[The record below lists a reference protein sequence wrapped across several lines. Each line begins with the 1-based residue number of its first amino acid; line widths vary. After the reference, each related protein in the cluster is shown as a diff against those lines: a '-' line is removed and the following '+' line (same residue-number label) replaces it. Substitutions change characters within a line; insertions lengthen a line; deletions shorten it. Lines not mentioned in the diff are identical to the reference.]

1 MAQLAPYQTPGV
13 TIVEQNAFPDSVV
26 EVATAIPAFVGY
38 TEKASYKGKPLAN
51 VPTRVESLQDFVN
64 KFGAGFTQ
72 VFDLVLDVVGSN
84 ITAGTLTGGTLANL
98 TTTNSVVTA
107 DIAVGTIAGAT
118 YATPSGTPTSNA
130 SLTGAALTG
139 ATVTI
144 AVTAGKLTAG
154 KDGTTDISGDDIT
167 AGTLTAGTL
176 ANITVQGSTVT
187 ADITGGTITKADYTP
202 TNGQAVTGATITG
215 ANLTRATVT
224 ITVTKGTF
232 TAGKDGSTDV
242 TGNNITAGTLTGG
255 TPTITEANGEFTAD
269 ITGGTLTAA
278 TYASAPGTAVTGNLT
293 GAALT
298 GATVTITGVAGTL
311 DSGTVGTT
319 ALPAGTLT
327 GGTLTGGTLA
337 NITVKGTTV
346 TANIAGGT
354 ITGATFTP
362 TGGTATTPPPTITA
376 AKLTGATVTI
386 EIKDGTFTAGTFASD
401 PTALPAVT
409 LTFTSGR
416 TAALTPQ
423 LNPQG
428 TGLFYL
434 YNSLQLFY
442 QNGGGPCYIVSI
454 GGYDSTPT
462 DEAFIDSFKLLEPE
476 QDPTMLLCPDALLLQ
491 MDAYYKVVDQ
501 MLEHCADVQKRVA
514 LFDVYGGDG
523 PASFPT
529 LDDIDDFRTNVG
541 ENNLNYGITYFPWVY
556 TTVVEATDLSFRNLT
571 PDALIALAS
580 LVPTPKPPANG
591 PVPTPPASL
600 FTVSFP
606 ASPPLS
612 AEEAAARDLALNNK
626 LKAVSPEYKL
636 TLDTMAAYLGTLPVA
651 PAMAG
656 VYTAVDS
663 SRGVWKAPANVSL
676 NSVIKPTVPISDA
689 QQANLNVDAMT
700 GKSINAIRAFKGLG
714 NLVWGARTLDGNSQ
728 DWRYVNVRRT
738 MIMIEQSMKLA
749 ARNTVFE
756 PNDANT
762 WTTFKSMLNSFLFV
776 LWKQGALAG
785 AKPDDA
791 YSVQVGLGT
800 TMTADD
806 ILNGIMNVTVLVAL
820 VRPAE
825 FIMLTFKQQMQVS

>member
-1 MAQLAPYQTPGV
+1 MARLTPTPSGL
-13 TIVEQNAFPDSVV
+13 TIVEQNAFPGSVV

-51 VPTRVESLQDFVN
+51 VPTRVESLYDFVN
-64 KFGAGFTQ
+64 KFGGNFTQ
-72 VFDLVLDVVGSN
+72 MFDLVLDVVGSN

-98 TTTNSVVTA
+98 TTTNSVLTA
-107 DIAVGTIAGAT
+107 DIVGGTIAGAQYT
-118 YATPSGTPTSNA
+118 TPPSTSTSNA
-130 SLTGAALTG
+130 MLTGAVLTG

-144 AVTAGKLTAG
+144 AIIAGKITAG
-154 KDGTTDISGDDIT
+154 KDGANDISGDDIT
-167 AGTLTAGTL
+167 AGTLTGGTL

-187 ADITGGTITKADYTP
+187 ADITGGTITKANYTP
-202 TNGQAVTGATITG
+202 TGGQAVTGATIIG
-215 ANLTRATVT
+215 ANLTGATVT
-224 ITVTKGTF
+224 ITLTKGTF
-232 TAGKDGSTDV
+232 TAGKV
-242 TGNNITAGTLTGG
+242 
-255 TPTITEANGEFTAD
+255 
-269 ITGGTLTAA
+269 A
-278 TYASAPGTAVTGNLT
+278 T
-293 GAALT
+293 
-298 GATVTITGVAGTL
+298 
-311 DSGTVGTT
+311 
-319 ALPAGTLT
+319 
-327 GGTLTGGTLA
+327 
-337 NITVKGTTV
+337 
-346 TANIAGGT
+346 
-354 ITGATFTP
+354 
-362 TGGTATTPPPTITA
+362 
-376 AKLTGATVTI
+376 
-386 EIKDGTFTAGTFASD
+386 D

-409 LTFTSGR
+409 LTFASGR
-416 TAALTPQ
+416 TSALTPQ

-428 TGLFYL
+428 VGLFYL

-454 GGYDSTPT
+454 GGYDATPT
-462 DEAFIDSFKLLEPE
+462 DTAFMAGIDLLEPE
-476 QDPTMLLCPDALLLQ
+476 QDPTMLLCTDALMLTSEEYTSVMQHMLL
-491 MDAYYKVVDQ
+491 
-501 MLEHCADVQKRVA
+501 HCASVQKRVA
-514 LFDVYGGDG
+514 LFDVYGVDG
-523 PASFPT
+523 PGSLPT
-529 LDDIDDFRTNVG
+529 LDDIDTFRTNVG
-541 ENNLNYGITYFPWVY
+541 DDNLNYGITYFPWVN

-571 PDALIALAS
+571 TDALTALAS
-580 LVPTPKPPANG
+580 LVPTPKPPGNG
-591 PVPTPPASL
+591 PVPIPPASL
-600 FTVSFP
+600 FTISFP

-612 AEEAAARDLALNNK
+612 AEEAAAQDLALNNK
-626 LKAVSPEYKL
+626 LKAISPEYKL
-636 TLDTMAAYLGTLPVA
+636 TLDTMAAYLGTLHVA

-689 QQANLNVDAMT
+689 QQADLNVDAIT
-700 GKSINAIRAFKGLG
+700 GKSINVIRAFKGLG

-762 WTTFKSMLNSFLFV
+762 WVTFKSMLNSFLFV

-785 AKPDDA
+785 AKPEDA

-825 FIMLTFKQQMQVS
+825 FIMLTFQQQMQVS